1 MGDAMLVRK
10 GGAVLRGLS
19 VISQPDKLQYY
30 VGERVDISGAIIGA
44 QFGSFLI
51 PLHDSAWSYSP
62 TGVLTASDRQVT
74 ISASFGRMTK
84 SISISIS
91 VEDFST
97 TLTDNTWVQIAYA
110 AQLGIANQLW
120 SVGDIK
126 TTAYG
131 SWRIIGFDAD
141 PLDAADAKYSDTS
154 YNANKKRAAITF
166 QWIAPAGRASMNLSA
181 TNIGG
186 WLSSNMNTTLL
197 PKLLS
202 SLPSD
207 MTSVMR
213 TVDKYTCIGGSTTS
227 NRNSFNTAANKLFLL
242 GAYEVYANPSG
253 IAPIEASKCSQYA
266 WYANTSNPQKGNP
279 AYAEWLRSP
288 HDPQSCSGGHFVYIQ
303 MSGSLYAQG
312 AANITNDY
320 YPAFCI

>member
-1 MGDAMLVRK
+1 MGEAMLVRK

-30 VGERVDISGAIIGA
+30 IGERVDISGAVIGA
-44 QFGSFLI
+44 QFGSFLV

-62 TGVLTASDRQVT
+62 TGVLKASDRQVT
-74 ISASFGRMTK
+74 FSASFGRMTK
-84 SISISIS
+84 SISIPIA
-91 VEDFST
+91 VEDLNVVFTNNS
-97 TLTDNTWVQIAYA
+97 WEKIAYA

-126 TTAYG
+126 TTDYG
-131 SWRIIGFDAD
+131 SWRIIGFNAD
-141 PLDAADAKYSDTS
+141 PLDAGDAKYSDTS
-154 YNANKKRAAITF
+154 YNANKKRAAITL
-166 QWIAPAGRASMNLSA
+166 QWIAPAGREAMNRSA
-181 TNIGG
+181 TNSGG
-186 WLSSNMNTTLL
+186 WLSSNMNTTIL
-197 PKLLS
+197 PNLLS

-213 TVDKYTCIGGSTTS
+213 TVDKYTCIGGVTTT
-227 NRNSFNTAANKLFLL
+227 NRNSFNTAADKLFLL

-279 AYAEWLRSP
+279 AYEEWLRSP
-288 HDPQSCSGGHFVYIQ
+288 HDPQACAGEHFVVIQ
-303 MSGSLYAQG
+303 TNGTLYSQRN
-312 AANITNDY
+312 ANLAKDY